1 MEFVLRKRLAQ
12 SCADILQMV
21 GVSPEAVRGQRDCFS
36 GRRRGWRKWRRDVPM
51 DEDAEV
57 VGFLRHGDG
66 CRFGEERERKAVGWS
81 SVAECLEYMC
91 SAPTS

>member
-1 MEFVLRKRLAQ
+1 
-12 SCADILQMV
+12 
-21 GVSPEAVRGQRDCFS
+21 
-36 GRRRGWRKWRRDVPM
+36 M